1 MAESYT
7 KENYL
12 REFLDK
18 WDGKL
23 PQVVGDQQV
32 IVDMLDGATNRTII
46 FIRKVS

>member
-18 WDGKL
+18 WDGKS
-23 PQVVGDQQV
+23 PEVVGGTED
-32 IVDMLDGATNRTII
+32 IIDILSAEISLDII
-46 FIRKVS
+46 GD